1 VAARLDGAGTAV
13 FAPPLDEELAVLP
26 ELRRVAAVSAAA
38 ALLIAL
44 ALGAALAARIAR
56 PVQQL
61 AGAAAAFGAGDLAAP
76 IASSSIREV
85 DQMATTFTDMR
96 SALVARLAELRD
108 ANAALT
114 DRNTRLTALQTDL
127 MQRDRLVATGRLVVQ
142 LARCGRSLFEP
153 SLDDPFRVTVGVR
166 PRRDRP
172 CAQLALHRVELLRR
186 HAAEGNS
193 RRAAVRRTR

>member
-1 VAARLDGAGTAV
+1 MAARLDGAGTAV

-114 DRNTRLTALQTDL
+114 DRNTD
-127 MQRDRLVATGRLVVQ
+127 
-142 LARCGRSLFEP
+142 S
-153 SLDDPFRVTVGVR
+153 
-166 PRRDRP
+166 RP
-172 CAQLALHRVELLRR
+172 CRR
-186 HAAEGNS
+186 TSCSAIASSPRGDSS
-193 RRAAVRRTR
+193 RSSRAAAGHCSNPASTIRFA